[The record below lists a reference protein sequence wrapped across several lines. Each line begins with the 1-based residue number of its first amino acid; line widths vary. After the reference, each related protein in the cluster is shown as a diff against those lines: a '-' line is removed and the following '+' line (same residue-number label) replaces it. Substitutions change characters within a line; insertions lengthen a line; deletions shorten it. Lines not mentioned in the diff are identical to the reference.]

1 MYLFVNDVSKV
12 NCMHSVVNE
21 LKEKSYLVFQKKVA
35 LHCSLKKGNI
45 RFKKEKEKKL
55 LK

>member
-21 LKEKSYLVFQKKVA
+21 LKKKIVFGFPEESGIT
-35 LHCSLKKGNI
+35 LLLKK
-45 RFKKEKEKKL
+45 RQY
-55 LK
+55 